1 MHYYPFNITDFSQST
16 KHLSIVR
23 RGIYRELID
32 LYYDK
37 EKPLIND
44 PERLALLILAP
55 DYSTDVEQVLNEFFT
70 LVDNVWVNEK
80 CEEVITEYKNKLD
93 NASKA
98 GKASAK
104 ARARKL
110 KASKDLTGVE
120 QPLDK
125 CSTNQELITNNQEL
139 ITKAKIPYSAIAELY
154 NSCFADKAGQSHIA
168 KLTDKRKRLIKSAW
182 LFDTDNQ
189 NEKLH
194 SNNLKYWERYF
205 THCSGIGFFR
215 HDAKRD
221 ETHKNWQPD
230 FEFVI
235 KPDTQLK
242 VRENKYGD

>member
-1 MHYYPFNITDFSQST
+1 MHYYKFNISDYLSHTA
-16 KHLSIVR
+16 HLDEIEDLAYR
-23 RGIYRELID
+23 RLLD
-32 LYYDK
+32 WYYLH
-37 EKPLIND
+37 EKPIPL
-44 PERLALLILAP
+44 
-55 DYSTDVEQVLNEFFT
+55 DVELAAKNIRMRTHSESIANVLREFFIET
-70 LVDNVWVNEK
+70 ENGFENNRANSEIITFNEK
-80 CEEVITEYKNKLD
+80 SD
-93 NASKA
+93 KA
-98 GKASAK
+98 KESAK
-104 ARARKL
+104 ARWSKNKNKNKGL
-110 KASKDLTGVE
+110 KRDANALRTQSEGNATHQTL
-120 QPLDK
+120 
-125 CSTNQELITNNQEL
+125 N
-139 ITKAKIPYSAIAELY
+139 TKHQTLNIPYSAIAELY